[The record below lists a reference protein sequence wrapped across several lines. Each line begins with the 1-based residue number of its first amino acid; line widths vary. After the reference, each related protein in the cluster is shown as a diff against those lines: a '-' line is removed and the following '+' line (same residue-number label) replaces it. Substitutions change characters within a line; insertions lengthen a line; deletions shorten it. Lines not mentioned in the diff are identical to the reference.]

1 VIFGVQTFGDS
12 VDPTVIARMGQA
24 RTRFVRLPIHWQYIE
39 PFDVAPAHY
48 GFGGVDTAV
57 APLAGADLDL
67 IGVVFGRPTW
77 AATTDCGPI
86 DKVPLAR
93 YQAYLGAL
101 VEHYDGDGVADAP
114 GSPRIAYWEIENEQ
128 DFDRSRSGGVAS
140 HGSCF
145 GGGDAMH
152 YAAQLRAA
160 YLAIKAADPEATVL
174 FGGLAHDRFYNKS
187 GYSPTGPFD
196 YAFAKNALKW
206 LQANHGGEPEWPFFD
221 WMTLHVYNDYRNNWD
236 GAQPYRQELSAKL
249 AHFRLNQLV
258 QGGQYDLRSIPIA
271 LTEASLASLPGDAFT
286 GRSEALQAAY
296 PGQLLA
302 RAMAEGAPAVAWFIM
317 EDRFT
322 GPCTSIYD
330 WITVGLLRSLEV
342 YQKAQACGSSNPIP
356 SYQVGQDHEP
366 KPAFDAFLT
375 AQDQLGGTIFVNALT
390 SAQTGSNQ
398 IEAYRLYR
406 PGEGY
411 RIVAFTDN
419 GERLGRIGS
428 PPLTRN
434 MTFNASKLPFWTGKL
449 AATNHLGVTTHHEG
463 SSIILQIRQEP
474 IYVRPE

>member
-1 VIFGVQTFGDS
+1 
-12 VDPTVIARMGQA
+12 MGQVQA
-24 RTRFVRLPIHWQYIE
+24 RFVRLPIQWQYVE
-39 PFDVAPAHY
+39 PYDFASQIY
-48 GFGGVDTAV
+48 SFEGVDVAV
-57 APLAGADLDL
+57 APLAGANLDL
-67 IGVVFGRPTW
+67 IAVLYGRPTW

-86 DKVPLAR
+86 DRVPLAR
-93 YQAYLGAL
+93 YQAYLTAV

-114 GSPRIAYWEIENEQ
+114 GSPRIKHWEIENEA
-128 DFDRSRSGGVAS
+128 DFDRSRSGGAPS

-145 GGGDAMH
+145 GGGGALQ
-152 YAAQLRAA
+152 YGAQLRAA
-160 YLAIKAADPEATVL
+160 YLAIKAADPEAKVL

-196 YAFAKNALKW
+196 YSFARNTLTWLKT
-206 LQANHGGEPEWPFFD
+206 NHGGEPEWPFFD
-221 WMTLHVYNDYRNNWD
+221 WMSLHVYNDYRNNWD
-236 GAQPYRQELSAKL
+236 GPQPYRQELSAKL
-249 AHFRLNQLV
+249 SSFRLNQLL
-258 QGGQYDLRSIPIA
+258 QGGQYDLRSVPIA
-271 LTEASLASLPGDAFT
+271 LTEASLASLPGDEFT
-286 GRSEALQAAY
+286 QRSEALQAAY

-302 RAMAEGAPAVAWFIM
+302 RAMAEGAPAVAWFVM

-322 GPCTSIYD
+322 GSCTNIYD

-342 YQKAQACGSSNPIP
+342 YQKAQACGPGNPIP
-356 SYQVGQDHEP
+356 SYQVAQDHEP

-375 AQDQLGGTIFVNALT
+375 AQAQLGGTVFVDALT

-398 IEAYRLYR
+398 IEAYRVYR

-419 GERLGRIGS
+419 GERLGRVGS
-428 PPLTRN
+428 TPLTRN

-449 AATNHLGVTTHHEG
+449 AVTNHLGVTTHPEG
-463 SSIILQIRQEP
+463 SSITLQIRQEP